1 MKNLEKLIEN
11 VTRIIEE
18 EYDKVMLDES
28 EDMKD
33 YKELIEQLLKFANN
47 EEDTPFGIWTIMFIF
62 MSMEYR
68 ECKNLKDKIDDLE
81 KKLTAAAN
89 ELGF

>member
-1 MKNLEKLIEN
+1 MKKLEKLIEN
-11 VTRIIEE
+11 VTKIIEE
-18 EYDKVMLDES
+18 EYDKVMLDKS

-33 YKELIEQLLKFANN
+33 YKELIEQLLKFTNS
-47 EEDTPFGIWTIMFIF
+47 EDTPLGIWTMMFIY
-62 MSMEYR
+62 MGMEYR
-68 ECKNLKDKIDDLE
+68 ECENLTDKIDDLE